1 MYSKGTFQSMLQTAL
16 VENALTD
23 DQKNLEK
30 PLEFKVTLKE
40 ERFEKIRKKL
50 EGILE

>member
-1 MYSKGTFQSMLQTAL
+1 MLQTVL
-16 VENALTD
+16 VENALKD

-30 PLEFKVTLKE
+30 PLEFKVTLGE
-40 ERFEKIRKKL
+40 DRFEKIRKKL